1 MLCLAWSALAWPGLA
16 WLCVAILRAR
26 ARDDL
31 CSCLSL
37 CVCLSASV
45 RVCVCV
51 FVLRTRAV
59 LPYGQRDVHINLEC
73 ALPLRHVAD
82 QQYNNG
88 YFAVKI
94 RRPHTLT
101 HSQTD
106 RQQTG
111 CRPPRSQEVST
122 VLKATTTTTTTVGA
136 GQNIQQQ

>member
-1 MLCLAWSALAWPGLA
+1 MPCCAWPGLPWPGLA

-37 CVCLSASV
+37 CVYLSASV
-45 RVCVCV
+45 CVL
-51 FVLRTRAV
+51 VLRTRAV

-106 RQQTG
+106 GQQTG